1 VGPAGGRSVTSIRPS
16 GRNAIDQGAEKAATT
31 CVSTATMGAGGVGVG
46 VGVGGGVVTGVN
58 WLEGESPPHPATV
71 IKDIAKAIEA
81 MLRARP
87 FKCGII
93 RFPPDASLGASS
105 ERVVKDGCVPPV
117 RLPKRIRLAGT
128 RGTAADAMMW
138 AVDSLLRARNVTQMT
153 LRERDCAC
161 YCHVPADQFRGRCGA
176 DGRGRG
182 ERNRSSPAYDANRV
196 V

>member
-46 VGVGGGVVTGVN
+46 VGDGVGVVTGVN

-87 FKCGII
+87 FKCGT
-93 RFPPDASLGASS
+93 
-105 ERVVKDGCVPPV
+105 K
-117 RLPKRIRLAGT
+117 RLPPLVHLYVLQARGLSSMDACLSDGAAEADIRLAGLSEMT
-128 RGTAADAMMW
+128 ADAMIW
-138 AVDSLLRARNVTQMT
+138 AVDSSLGVRNVTQMT

-176 DGRGRG
+176 DGARAWRT
-182 ERNRSSPAYDANRV
+182 ESSIPSL
-196 V
+196 